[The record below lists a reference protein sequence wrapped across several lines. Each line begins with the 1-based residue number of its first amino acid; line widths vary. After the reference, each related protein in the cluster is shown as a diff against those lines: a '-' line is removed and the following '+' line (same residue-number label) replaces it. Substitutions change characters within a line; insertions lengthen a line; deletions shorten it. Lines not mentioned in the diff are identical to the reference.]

1 MNQNDIIQNLLN
13 KVAQEIYANAQLTA
27 MLEEKEA
34 KIEELGKELEE
45 NKKYFES
52 INEGIK
58 KEGD

>member
-27 MLEEKEA
+27 MLKEKELMINGLE
-34 KIEELGKELEE
+34 KEIEEIKRDNQSVYEE
-45 NKKYFES
+45 DE
-52 INEGIK
+52 